1 MLIVMKH
8 GASDGEIAGVVRAI
22 EKIGC
27 RAEPMSWNQLTA
39 IGLIG
44 NDGRV
49 DPGRLGCL
57 PGVLRVIPVTPPY
70 RRVSREWRPDGT
82 VIDLRN
88 GVRIGARELVVMAGP
103 CAVESEEQ
111 ILDTARRVR
120 AAGATVLRGGAFK
133 PRTSPYAFQGL
144 GEEGLRL
151 LSLARAETGLAVVTE
166 VVDHESVDSVAEHA
180 DILQIGAR
188 NMQNYS
194 LLKAAGRAGRPVLLK
209 RGMGATVEELLLAA
223 EYVLVEGES
232 RVILCE
238 RGVRGFDSHARNLL
252 DLAAIPSVK
261 ELSHLPI
268 IVDPSHGTGSR
279 SKVPSM
285 ARAAIAAGA
294 DGVMIEVHPRP
305 AEAVS
310 DGAQSLTP
318 DQFETLV
325 GELRAIARAVGRDL
339 ADPVVAAAIGA

>member
-1 MLIVMKH
+1 
-8 GASDGEIAGVVRAI
+8 
-22 EKIGC
+22 
-27 RAEPMSWNQLTA
+27 
-39 IGLIG
+39 
-44 NDGRV
+44 
-49 DPGRLGCL
+49 
-57 PGVLRVIPVTPPY
+57 
-70 RRVSREWRPDGT
+70 
-82 VIDLRN
+82 
-88 GVRIGARELVVMAGP
+88 
-103 CAVESEEQ
+103 
-111 ILDTARRVR
+111 
-120 AAGATVLRGGAFK
+120 
-133 PRTSPYAFQGL
+133 
-144 GEEGLRL
+144 L

-166 VVDHESVDSVAEHA
+166 VVDRESVDSVAEHA

-279 SKVPSM
+279 SKVPAM
-285 ARAAIAAGA
+285 ARAAVAAGA

-318 DQFETLV
+318 GQFETLV
-325 GELRAIARAVGRDL
+325 VELRAIARAVGRDL

>member
-8 GASDGEIAGVVRAI
+8 GASDEEIAVVVQAI
-22 EKIGC
+22 EKMGC
-27 RAEPMSWNQLTA
+27 RAEPIPWNQLTA
-39 IGLIG
+39 IGLMG

-49 DPGRLGCL
+49 DPGRLSCL
-57 PGVLRVIPVTPPY
+57 SGVLRVIPVTAPY

-111 ILDTARRVR
+111 ILTTARRVR

-166 VVDHESVDSVAEHA
+166 VLDRESVDAVAEHA

-223 EYVLVEGES
+223 EYVLVEGE
-232 RVILCE
+232 
-238 RGVRGFDSHARNLL
+238 
-252 DLAAIPSVK
+252 
-261 ELSHLPI
+261 
-268 IVDPSHGTGSR
+268 
-279 SKVPSM
+279 
-285 ARAAIAAGA
+285 
-294 DGVMIEVHPRP
+294 
-305 AEAVS
+305 
-310 DGAQSLTP
+310 
-318 DQFETLV
+318 
-325 GELRAIARAVGRDL
+325 
-339 ADPVVAAAIGA
+339 